1 MKNVVTIYYGDD
13 WDVEIPIKSDFTRKA
28 FEQWHETGLAKS
40 IAFYRACIH
49 WYDLE
54 KNVFTKAWAFR
65 DGKWCKITEP
75 IVPDMVYDKLGGKRD
90 FEFFDLKM
98 SMAQKTK
105 VYNHPL
111 FRTLVDNKISQC
123 MIFQEFMPA
132 SFVATNEKE
141 YLEVIGKIPS
151 EKVVIKPVYG
161 SGGFGIII
169 DEKTNVNLA
178 ELQYPVLLQEFVISQ
193 KGIPGFSEKDEV
205 SDLRLVFTNHKLV
218 YAISRIAKEGSLFTN
233 FHQGASGQ
241 IVPRE
246 KIPSGINEMVEKI
259 QNKLKIFP
267 QAQYSLDFIFDNDG
281 RAYLVEMNTTPGV
294 DLVTELGDDQTK
306 AENFEVFVEQI

>member
-1 MKNVVTIYYGDD
+1 MKNVVAIYYGED
-13 WDVEIPIKSDFTRKA
+13 WDVEVPIKSDFTRKA
-28 FEQWHETGLAKS
+28 FEQWHEMGLVKNV
-40 IAFYRACIH
+40 AFYRASVH
-49 WYDLE
+49 WYDLK

-65 DGKWCKITEP
+65 DGKWCKITEA
-75 IVPDMVYDKLGGKRD
+75 IMPDMIYDKLGGKHD
-90 FEFFDLKM
+90 YELFDLKM
-98 SMAQKTK
+98 AMAQKTK

-151 EKVVIKPVYG
+151 GKVVIKPVYG

-169 DEKTNVNLA
+169 DEKANINLS
-178 ELQYPVLLQEFVISQ
+178 EIQYPVLLQEFVISQ

-233 FHQGASGQ
+233 FHQGASGL
-241 IVPRE
+241 IVPKE
-246 KIPSGINEMVEKI
+246 KIPSRINEMVGKI

-281 RAYLVEMNTTPGV
+281 KAYLVEMNTTPGV